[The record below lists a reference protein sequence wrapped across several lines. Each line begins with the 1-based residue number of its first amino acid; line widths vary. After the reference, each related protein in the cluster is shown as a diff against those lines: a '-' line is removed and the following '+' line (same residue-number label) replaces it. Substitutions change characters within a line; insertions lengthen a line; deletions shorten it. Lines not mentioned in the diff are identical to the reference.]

1 MIEIMIEGNNTI
13 KNEQKIQ
20 VIVFFCFFDESEHKI
35 QDATLYTFKQREKK
49 QNKNNFING
58 FD

>member
-1 MIEIMIEGNNTI
+1 MFHMIEIMIEGINTI

-35 QDATLYTFKQREKK
+35 
-49 QNKNNFING
+49 
-58 FD
+58 